1 MPLENGFRKQT
12 PEDSRK
18 IHLFGES
25 SQLRGNGRGWLP
37 RPGRSENFNIPA
49 LRGQGSVL
57 RVQVGCQCT
66 LMDWLRISRLLL
78 SPFEALWI
86 LSSQGTYWAKVV
98 SVETRCT

>member
-25 SQLRGNGRGWLP
+25 SQLCGDGRGWLP
-37 RPGRSENFNIPA
+37 RPGGSENSNIPA

-57 RVQVGCQCT
+57 RVQVSCHCA
-66 LMDWLRISRLLL
+66 LMDWLSVSRLL
-78 SPFEALWI
+78 PLWI
-86 LSSQGTYWAKVV
+86 ILG
-98 SVETRCT
+98 SVDSKLPGDTPRQR